1 MANFTIAFNRT
12 MKTEGGYAND
22 PDDRGG
28 ETYMGIARK
37 FHPTCGIWKYV
48 DALTSQ
54 NKTTKQINAE
64 LKKNISV
71 QNIVKIFYKQNY
83 WDVFKLDSV
92 KRQSVANELF
102 DDAVNRGVGAATKL
116 AKSIVGLRADS
127 KITNE
132 FLVKLQKL

>member
-64 LKKNISV
+64 LKKNTSV

-83 WDVFKLDSV
+83 WDVFKLDDV

>member
-1 MANFTIAFNRT
+1 MANFKIAFDRT

-22 PDDRGG
+22 PDDKGG

-54 NKTTKQINAE
+54 HKTSRQINAE
-64 LKKNISV
+64 LKNNVTV
-71 QNIVKIFYKQNY
+71 QNIVKIFYKKNY
-83 WDVFKLDSV
+83 WDVFNLDAV
-92 KRQSVANELF
+92 KRQPIANELF
-102 DDAVNRGVGAATKL
+102 DDAVNRGVAAATKL
-116 AKSIVGLRADS
+116 AKSIIGLRADS

-132 FLVKLQKL
+132 FLTKLQML